1 MAVTHA
7 LTVLGWQENLLS
19 EEMPPEWM
27 WPFTEELEE
36 WFEEV
41 TARRRDGTSRDVL
54 EDAPDMVENTLTRG
68 RK

>member
-27 WPFTEELEE
+27 WPLTDELEE

-41 TARRRDGTSRDVL
+41 SARRRDGTSRDDL
-54 EDAPDMVENTLTRG
+54 EDAPDMMQNTLTRG